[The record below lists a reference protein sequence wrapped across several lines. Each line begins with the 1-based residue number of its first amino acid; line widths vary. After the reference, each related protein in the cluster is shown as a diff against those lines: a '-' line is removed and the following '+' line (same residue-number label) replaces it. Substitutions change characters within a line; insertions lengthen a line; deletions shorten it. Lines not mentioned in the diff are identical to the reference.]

1 MNALLLMKSACENTK
16 SELNP
21 QMRCCFRIFIHF
33 FLRLHRVVAGFV
45 GAFLVTTLLIGITC
59 LMNVVPETRCKFMED
74 NLICV
79 PYSKH
84 PEWFS
89 MHDIPQRAPYDA
101 LFVRAILVD
110 NDYLQPL
117 DLHLFEK
124 NVLLHTPSLSH
135 LVIRESKIT
144 YIPNMQS
151 NTELV
156 HFNASFNDIERIQAF
171 DFAGTNLYSLDLS
184 HNKIATINENAFNV
198 RQLNVIRGLNLTEIN
213 LANNRLTRAL
223 PEWFQF
229 LKKLKKIDL
238 RNNLIAAVDNQFL
251 LSLNRWNSLEFDE
264 FIANNSSAIT
274 RNYKSKKV

>member
-1 MNALLLMKSACENTK
+1 MNVLLLMKSACENTK
-16 SELNP
+16 SEFNP
-21 QMRCCFRIFIHF
+21 QLRCGFRIFINF

-45 GAFLVTTLLIGITC
+45 SAFLVTTLLIGITC

-84 PEWFS
+84 PEWFA
-89 MHDIPQRAPYDA
+89 MHDISQRAPYDA

-198 RQLNVIRGLNLTEIN
+198 RQLNVIRGLNLTEII

-251 LSLNRWNSLEFDE
+251 LSLNRWNSLEFDK